1 MNSTTS
7 KIAVTGLGLMTG
19 LGVNLE
25 KSWRGLVEGTSVT
38 APFRDENLRELSCP
52 FGVEL
57 PPEADELFSQHI
69 KKRKRSQM
77 TRSTQM
83 SLVTAQMALDD
94 SALELDKQDK
104 TRVGVVIGTTGT
116 AYVPSRESDEKMR
129 ILKNMSNSSASWISL
144 IHKFNGPSF
153 VIGTACSSGVYAM
166 AAAYGLIISGQCDVV
181 LSGSIDSSINTP
193 DIKGFCELM
202 ALADGAADPKK
213 ASRPFDAERSGF
225 VIGEGGGILVLESME
240 HARKRQAKIYGQMH
254 YPGLWSEAYNILS
267 PEPGGRGMTK
277 TMRLAL
283 QHSGLQPADIDYV
296 NAHGTSTN
304 LNDFYETQAIKEVF
318 KETALTLP
326 VSSTK
331 SMTGH
336 CLAGA
341 GGVEAVITCKA
352 LHENLIPPTINL
364 TSKDPKLNLDYV
376 TSGARPAELR
386 HVMSNSFAFGGHN
399 GVNIFSSG
407 DQ

>member
-1 MNSTTS
+1 
-7 KIAVTGLGLMTG
+7 MTG

-25 KSWRGLVEGTSVT
+25 ESWRGLIDGKSVT
-38 APFRDENLRELSCP
+38 ASFRDEKLRQLSCP

-57 PPEADELFSQHI
+57 PPEADELFCQQI

-77 TRSTQM
+77 TRSTQI

-94 SALELDKQDK
+94 SALNVEKQDK
-104 TRVGVVIGTTGT
+104 TRIGVVIGTTGT
-116 AYVPSRESDEKMR
+116 AYIPNREGDEKMR

-144 IHKFNGPSF
+144 THKFNGPSF

-181 LSGSIDSSINTP
+181 LSGSVDSSINTP

-202 ALADGAADPKK
+202 ALADGNAEPAK
-213 ASRPFDAERSGF
+213 ASRPFDALRSGF
-225 VIGEGGGILVLESME
+225 VIGEGGGILVLEALE
-240 HARKRQAKIYGQMH
+240 HAQKRQARMYGLMH

-267 PEPGGRGMTK
+267 PEPDGRGMVK

-283 QHSGLQPADIDYV
+283 QNSGLQPAEIDYI

-304 LNDFYETQAIKEVF
+304 LNDYYETKAIKKVF
-318 KETALTLP
+318 GEAASQLP

-341 GGVEAVITCKA
+341 GGVEAVIACKA
-352 LHENLIPPTINL
+352 LHDGKIPPTINL
-364 TSKDPKLNLDYV
+364 TNQDPELNLDYV
-376 TSGARPAELR
+376 TPKARTKQLR

-399 GVNIFSSG
+399 GVNIFSSSR
-407 DQ
+407 Q